1 MDHAGRIVCR
11 LYRRFCGTHSRDHPV
26 QQGFMTT
33 PPEDAVP
40 DCEIELPAD
49 PMPVN
54 PALEARLSGAY
65 RRILCVAIALS
76 VAGTLTAALM
86 FTWQSGLG
94 LAIGSLLAYVNFVWL
109 HHGTE
114 RLVERI
120 IAANTK
126 TAEGKSKP
134 RKVRFAFPFPLPY
147 PHLIAVAYVILK
159 SYPRLLIG
167 FIVGLI
173 LPILAAMGEGIYEA
187 VVISKIDQASH

>member
-1 MDHAGRIVCR
+1 
-11 LYRRFCGTHSRDHPV
+11 
-26 QQGFMTT
+26 MTT
-33 PPEDAVP
+33 PIEGSPPDQAPDPEILNLA
-40 DCEIELPAD
+40 
-49 PMPVN
+49 PVN
-54 PALEARLSGAY
+54 PAIEQRLSGAY
-65 RRILCVAIALS
+65 GRILRVAVALS
-76 VAGTLTAALM
+76 VTGTLAAVLL

-94 LAIGSLLAYVNFVWL
+94 LVIGALLAFVNYVWL

-126 TAEGKSKP
+126 TAERKSKP
-134 RKVRFAFPFPLPY
+134 RKVRFTFPFPLRY
-147 PHLIAVAYVILK
+147 ALLIAVAYVILK

>member
-1 MDHAGRIVCR
+1 
-11 LYRRFCGTHSRDHPV
+11 
-26 QQGFMTT
+26 MTT

-40 DCEIELPAD
+40 DREIELPAD

-65 RRILCVAIALS
+65 RRILRVAIALS
-76 VAGTLTAALM
+76 VAGTLAAALF

-94 LAIGSLLAYVNFVWL
+94 FAIGSLLAYINFVWL
-109 HHGTE
+109 HRGTE

-120 IAANTK
+120 LASNQT
-126 TAEGKSKP
+126 TVSGESKP
-134 RKVRFAFPFPLPY
+134 RKVRFAFPFPLRY
-147 PHLIAVAYVILK
+147 ALLIAVAYVILK

-187 VVISKIDQASH
+187 VAFSKD